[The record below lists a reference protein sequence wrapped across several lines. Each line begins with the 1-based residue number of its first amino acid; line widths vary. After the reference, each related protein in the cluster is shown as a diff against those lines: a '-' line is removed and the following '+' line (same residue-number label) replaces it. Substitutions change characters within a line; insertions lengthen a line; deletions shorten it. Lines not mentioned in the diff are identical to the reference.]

1 MWVEENIITMGRPK
15 DEEYWNQVCE
25 EEDGRL
31 KCKHCGVKF
40 RGGFSRI
47 KAHIDRIEGIGI
59 RICSSLPNH
68 ITSSNHSQQHI
79 NVITTSQGTTILYFS
94 LTPTLFSVSCLT
106 VINIFT

>member
-1 MWVEENIITMGRPK
+1 MGRPK
-15 DEEYWNQVCE
+15 DEKYWDEVCV

-40 RGGFSRI
+40 RGGVSRI
-47 KAHIDRIEGIGI
+47 KAHVDRIEGKGI

-79 NVITTSQGTTILYFS
+79 DVITASQGTTIHYFS
-94 LTPTLFSVSCLT
+94 LSCLK
-106 VINIFT
+106 VLNVFYLINPQNKL

>member
-1 MWVEENIITMGRPK
+1 VEENKIIMGRPK
-15 DEEYWNQVCE
+15 DEKYWDEVCV

-40 RGGFSRI
+40 RGGVSRI
-47 KAHIDRIEGIGI
+47 KAHVDRIEGKGI

-79 NVITTSQGTTILYFS
+79 DVITASQGTTIHYFS
-94 LTPTLFSVSCLT
+94 LSCLK
-106 VINIFT
+106 VLNVFYLINPQNKL